1 MMLQRSGLTRV
12 NRSLYLGS
20 VNNISAQLSRL
31 SCNSK
36 CYSTTPPSETKDEKT
51 SKLKEFRHDYGVLP
65 DTYSYTT
72 DLNNDLFQRFPLLST
87 KRAARNTD
95 RPRKVRM
102 LARDF
107 IDDSLYNPTYGYFSK
122 EVEIFQPDKPFDYNH
137 IKDIDEFMVRWKDE
151 YQRYEDPV
159 EPKSKSKKEQ
169 KAEPNKVEKKEAV
182 KNETTSEDANKKKQ
196 IRPKESGISAPK
208 LNPPV
213 TSSKGK
219 SIKAKKYGSR
229 QLWHTPTELFQPYY
243 GQALARYLLVN
254 YKLSLFPYAD
264 LTIYEMGGGNG
275 TLMINILDYI
285 RETQPDVYSRT
296 RYKIIEI
303 SGNLASKQQESLKK
317 RASSQGHLDKIE
329 IINKSIFEW
338 NQRVP
343 DPCFFIALEVF
354 DNFAHDVIRYD
365 NETLRPY
372 QAYVVTDAQGDFH
385 EVYSPDLDPLAARYL
400 QLREDVGGVQNPV
413 SQLGYHPL
421 AQPYLYRRAKNL
433 IWPFRENLSDAEYIP
448 TRYLE
453 FCDVLRKYFPEHS
466 LLTSDFTHLPQT
478 CPGYAAP
485 VVQTV
490 LNGTMVPV
498 ETYMVLQGFF
508 DILFPT
514 DFDTAAAIYRKVCNK
529 VVKTETHKE
538 FLEQWADIETTSTRA
553 GENPMLEFYQ
563 NAAFMF
569 S

>member
-1 MMLQRSGLTRV
+1 MIRRPISRQIQQ
-12 NRSLYLGS
+12 SLRLYQLAS
-20 VNNISAQLSRL
+20 RPQTHVAKYSSSAPGPSSKDSKSEPAAKESR
-31 SCNSK
+31 
-36 CYSTTPPSETKDEKT
+36 PRTKEYD
-51 SKLKEFRHDYGVLP
+51 HDYSVLP

-72 DLNNDLFQRFPLLST
+72 TLNRDLFERFPLLT
-87 KRAARNTD
+87 AKRAARSSE
-95 RPRKVRM
+95 RPRRARM

-122 EVEIFQPDKPFDYNH
+122 EVEIFQPDQPFDYNH
-137 IKDIDEFMVRWKDE
+137 IKDIDEFMVRWTDE
-151 YQRYEDPV
+151 YKRYEDP
-159 EPKSKSKKEQ
+159 EKAEAEAKPGLRPKSKSDKDGVSNSNNKQ
-169 KAEPNKVEKKEAV
+169 PNKV
-182 KNETTSEDANKKKQ
+182 N
-196 IRPKESGISAPK
+196 
-208 LNPPV
+208 
-213 TSSKGK
+213 
-219 SIKAKKYGSR
+219 AKKYGSR

-254 YKLSLFPYAD
+254 YKLSLFPYQD

-285 RETQPDVYSRT
+285 RDTQPDVYSRT

-303 SGNLASKQQESLKK
+303 SGNLASKQHESLRK
-317 RASSQGHLDKIE
+317 RASQQGHWNKVE

-338 NQRVP
+338 DIRVP
-343 DPCFFIALEVF
+343 NPCFFIALEVF

-365 NETLRPY
+365 NETLQPY

-385 EVYSPDLDPLAARYL
+385 EIYSPELDPLAARYL
-400 QLREDVGGVQNPV
+400 QLRDNVGGVQNPV
-413 SQLGYHPL
+413 SKLGYHPL
-421 AQPYLYRRAKNL
+421 AQPYLFRRAKNL
-433 IWPFRENLSDAEYIP
+433 VWPFRENLSDPEYIP

-453 FCDVLRKYFPEHS
+453 FCDVLRKYFPEHR

-514 DFDTAAAIYRKVCNK
+514 DFETAASIYRKVCNK
-529 VVKTETHKE
+529 VVKTESHKE
-538 FLEQWADIETTSTRA
+538 FLEQWADVETTTTKK